1 MFETYLTVVGR
12 VISDVNERVTQNGDK
27 LCYFRVASNERRYN
41 RDTQLWEDGSHL
53 YLQVKCW
60 RKLAENASNSLV
72 RGDNVVLWGRLF
84 VDEYEA
90 NGERRS
96 MLVLDAKAVGPNLAT
111 SGVVVERPARGLEV
125 DAEPL
130 GPVPVAA

>member
-12 VISDVNERVTQNGDK
+12 VITDVNVRVTQNGDK

-41 RDTQLWEDGSHL
+41 KDTQEWEDGSHL
-53 YLQVKCW
+53 YVQVKCW
-60 RKLAENASNSLV
+60 RKLAENAAQSLA

-90 NGERRS
+90 SGERRS
-96 MLVLDAKAVGPNLAT
+96 MLVLDAKAIGPNLAT
-111 SGVVVERPARGLEV
+111 STVVLERPARGLEV
-125 DAEPL
+125 GAESL
-130 GPVPVAA
+130 DPVPVAA